1 MLIENGRKIMK
12 NLFFYG
18 TLRHVPL
25 LEIVLGRAAADIKF
39 TPEKL
44 QDHAALAVAEGP
56 FPCVVERAGAVTDG
70 LLVEGLTDTD
80 IARLDFY
87 EGSFA
92 YDLRDVVLAG
102 GQTAQVYFPAPGFW
116 TTKAPWDLSEWEN
129 DWAALS
135 CFAAR
140 EVMDYFGR
148 YTVAQVARMFPMI
161 RTRAAAMVKAAQSKH
176 GAGTLHGAIDVQRID
191 RAYTNYFALNEYHL
205 RHERFDGSMSD
216 VVERAVFIASDAALV
231 LPYDPVRDRVMLV
244 EQVRMGPIAR
254 GDRSV
259 WQFEPIAGR
268 VDPGETP
275 QQAAHREAAEEA
287 GIALQS
293 LEPVAEVYA
302 SPGCSTE
309 FFYIYVGLADLPDK
323 ATGVAGLD
331 SEDEDIRSHL
341 MSFDDLMAMTDT
353 QQAANSPL
361 VIAAYWLARH
371 RDRLRLAPPKATPNI
386 T

>member
-1 MLIENGRKIMK
+1 MPTENGPNTMK

-25 LEIVLGRAAADIKF
+25 LEIVLGRAARDIEF
-39 TPEKL
+39 TPEHL

-56 FPCVVERAGAVTDG
+56 FPCVVTRAGAVTNG
-70 LLVEGLTDTD
+70 LLVEGLSDTD
-80 IARLDFY
+80 IERLDFY

-92 YDLRDVVLAG
+92 YDLRDVTLAG
-102 GQTAQVYFPAPGFW
+102 GQSAQVYFPAPGVW
-116 TTKAPWDLSEWEN
+116 TTGDPWDLAEWET

-140 EVMDYFGR
+140 EVMDYFGK
-148 YTVAQVARMFPMI
+148 YTVEQVAKMFPMI
-161 RTRAAAMVKAAQSKH
+161 RTRAAAMVNAAQSKH

-191 RAYTNYFALNEYHL
+191 RAYTNYFALNEYQL
-205 RHERFDGSMSD
+205 RHERFDGTMSG
-216 VVERAVFIASDAALV
+216 VLERAVFVASDAALV
-231 LPYDPVRDRVMLV
+231 LPYDPLRDRVMVV

-287 GIALQS
+287 GITLQS
-293 LEPVAEVYA
+293 LAPVAEVYA
-302 SPGCSTE
+302 SPGDSTE
-309 FFYIYVGLADLPDK
+309 FFYIYVALADLPDK
-323 ATGVAGLD
+323 ATGVGGLD
-331 SEDEDIRSHL
+331 TEDEDIRSHL
-341 MSFDDLMAMTDT
+341 MSFDDLMAMVDT
-353 QQAANSPL
+353 QQAANAPL
-361 VIAAYWLARH
+361 VMAAYWLARH
-371 RDRLRLAPPKATPNI
+371 RDRLRLVPPKATPNI